1 MAFVITGSAYANDL
15 DTKDFKN
22 TGTLEGF
29 YSTITV
35 TDGTFDNTGTLGAE
49 KVTINN
55 GIFLIL
61 VLLKLI
67 FSIFTV
73 TLTIKLP

>member
-1 MAFVITGSAYANDL
+1 MKKSNFKKAFALSALMAFVITGSAYANDL

-35 TDGTFDNTGTLGAE
+35 TGLS
-49 KVTINN
+49 TI
-55 GIFLIL
+55 LALL
-61 VLLKLI
+61 VLK
-67 FSIFTV
+67 
-73 TLTIKLP
+73 K